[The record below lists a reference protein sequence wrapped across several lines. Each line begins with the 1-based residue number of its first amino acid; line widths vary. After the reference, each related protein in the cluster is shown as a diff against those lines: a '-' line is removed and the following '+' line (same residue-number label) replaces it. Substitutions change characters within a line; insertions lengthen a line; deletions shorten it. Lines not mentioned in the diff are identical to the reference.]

1 MKKVTISELSVII
14 PAYNEEKTI
23 EKCINEIVQFCTDQN
38 FDYEIIVA
46 EDGSIDNT
54 VDIVT
59 RLSTANSR
67 IKILSSKKNLGKGKA
82 VQNGMLHATKNYVGF
97 MDTDLS
103 ALPKEFLRCINYIH
117 DYDLVIGSRLIR
129 DDLGNIQRPF
139 SRTLFS
145 HLYSFLFRILFNIPI
160 KDTQCGF
167 KLFNKKIIPKLL
179 SRSIISGFAFDTE
192 MIVSAYKQNLKI
204 KEVAI
209 EWIHDYA
216 SKVSILKQV
225 YYMGK
230 DIIKI
235 KMNS

>member
-1 MKKVTISELSVII
+1 MKKVTTSELSVVV
-14 PAYNEEKTI
+14 PAFNEDKTI
-23 EKCINEIVQFCTDQN
+23 ERCINEIVQFCTDQN
-38 FDYEIIVA
+38 FDYEIIIA
-46 EDGSIDNT
+46 EDGSTDGT
-54 VDIVT
+54 VDIIT

-67 IKILSSKKNLGKGKA
+67 IKILSSRKNLGKGKA

-97 MDTDLS
+97 MDADLS
-103 ALPKEFLRCINYIH
+103 ASPKEFLRCINYIH
-117 DYDLVIGSRLIR
+117 DYDLVIGSRILR
-129 DDLGNIQRPF
+129 DDLGHIQRPF

-167 KLFNKKIIPKLL
+167 KLFNKQIIPKLL

-192 MIVSAYKQNLKI
+192 IIVSAYKQNLKI

-209 EWIHDYA
+209 EWSHDNA
-216 SKVSILKQV
+216 SKINILKQI
-225 YYMGK
+225 YYMGR

-235 KMNS
+235 RINS